1 MIPKHSPLKFSW
13 LGAALAFIWLLSS
26 PTTAQTGPVRRDPG
40 KLPGPVQTIAPPEIS
55 YTVSMPRP
63 FTNLLE
69 VEMHLRGERLAEQV
83 DLIMPVWTPG
93 SYLIRE
99 YERNVQDFKAS
110 DPAGAALTW
119 EKTNKNTWRVRTN
132 GNREL
137 SIFYRVYSKDL
148 TVRTNEL
155 TDRHAFW
162 NNAGTL
168 MYPDGLLRSPSTVRV
183 VPYANWQ
190 VYTTL
195 PSVAEQPN
203 TFRAPNFDVLYDS
216 PFLAGVCAVVNF
228 TVRNVPHRIV
238 IDGEGNY
245 DPEKLATGP
254 RKFIEAAAAMMGG
267 LPYPD
272 YTFFVIMRTL
282 NGGGLEHANSN
293 VIISPRHR
301 FSSDAGYAAL
311 WSTMAHEYFHVWNV
325 KRIRP
330 DVLGPFDYNTE
341 NYTKLLWVAE
351 GVTDYYGAQ
360 LLLRSK
366 IISEGEYL
374 GRLAGEIR
382 TLQNSPGRFQ
392 TSLEES
398 SWDAWI
404 KYYRPDANSINRQV
418 SYYDKGAIVTA
429 MLDLEI
435 RRASRGAR
443 SLDDVMRHLYTEF
456 ALKDR
461 NYTPADFQRAAE
473 MAAGSSL
480 EQFFAR
486 YVRGRDEIAYNA
498 FFDAAGL
505 QLETQDPR
513 SAGKSEAYLGAE
525 VAQDGDRLLVRQVP
539 AGTPAFDQGLNTGDQ
554 IVAVDGVRVSLT
566 NYYGRLA
573 DRKPG
578 DTVTFAIFRD
588 DDLRTLRLTLGG
600 RVPESYRITPLGQP
614 TEEQKA
620 IYRAWMGK

>member
-1 MIPKHSPLKFSW
+1 MFRTIRISRFIAVFC
-13 LGAALAFIWLLSS
+13 GALFLTLLMVASAAS
-26 PTTAQTGPVRRDPG
+26 QTRRDPD
-40 KLPGPVQTIAPPEIS
+40 KLPKPGAPVAPPEIT
-55 YTVSMPRP
+55 YTVGMPRP

-69 VEMHLRGERLAEQV
+69 VEMRLRAEHLADQLDV
-83 DLIMPVWTPG
+83 IMPVWTPG

-110 DPAGAALTW
+110 DPTGTALTW
-119 EKTNKNTWRVRTN
+119 EKVNKNTWRIQTKGFHEVTV
-132 GNREL
+132 
-137 SIFYRVYSKDL
+137 FYRVYSKDL

-168 MYPDGLLRSPSTVRV
+168 MYPDGYLRSPSTVRV
-183 VPYANWQ
+183 VPYGDWK

-195 PSVAEQPN
+195 PAVAGQPN

-216 PFLAGVCAVVNF
+216 PFIAGICSVVTF
-228 TVRNVPHRIV
+228 EVRGIPHRIV

-245 DPEKLATGP
+245 DTAKIATGA
-254 RKFIEAAAAMMGG
+254 KKLVEAAAAMMGG

-272 YTFFVIMRTL
+272 YTFFVIMRTAS
-282 NGGGLEHANSN
+282 GGGLEHANSN

-301 FSSDAGYAAL
+301 FSSDAGYGAL
-311 WSTMAHEYFHVWNV
+311 WSTMAHEYFHAWNV

-330 DVLGPFDYNTE
+330 DVLGPFDYTSE
-341 NYTKLLWVAE
+341 NYTRLLWVAE

-374 GRLAGEIR
+374 GRLAGAIR
-382 TLQNSPGRFQ
+382 TLQNTPGRFQ

-418 SYYDKGAIVTA
+418 SYYDKGAIVAA

-435 RRASRGAR
+435 RRVSRGAR
-443 SLDDVMRHLYTEF
+443 SLDDVMRQLYTEY
-456 ALKDR
+456 ALKNR

-473 MAAGSSL
+473 QAAGTSL
-480 EQFFAR
+480 EQFFTR

-505 QLETQDPR
+505 RLETDDPK
-513 SAGKSEAYLGAE
+513 SAGRPEAYLGAE

-554 IVAVDGVRVSLT
+554 ILAVDGVRVSLT
-566 NYYGRLA
+566 NFYGRLA

-578 DTVTFAIFRD
+578 DTTTLTIFRD
-588 DDLRTLRLTLGG
+588 DDLRTLQIVLGG
-600 RVPESYRITPLGQP
+600 RLAESYRITPVGQP
-614 TEEQKA
+614 TEEQKK
-620 IYRAWMGK
+620 IYGGWMGK